1 MNSQEKQFLDAE
13 NIKEN
18 ELQQRLNESTT
29 SNLPAFVQ
37 KPTLTNSYTYLTGMD
52 GIGSATSSNTNYLI
66 SIPDGEIT
74 FEELNRTMNTL
85 SNAVAHMQTK
95 IAVMESVEKP
105 KCKPRKLDI

>member
-1 MNSQEKQFLDAE
+1 MNSQEKQFLDAG
-13 NIKEN
+13 NTSDLI
-18 ELQQRLNESTT
+18 TT
-29 SNLPAFVQ
+29 SNSTPIL
-37 KPTLTNSYTYLTGMD
+37 SHTYNYLSSTDLTG
-52 GIGSATSSNTNYLI
+52 GNTNYLI

-95 IAVMESVEKP
+95 IAVMQSVEKP